1 MAKKKES
8 YKMDVNEI
16 LTGGNKKK
24 TAAAV
29 DTIAAGPAPD
39 TVYKK
44 PDPMAVLHIRIPE
57 SLRTR
62 AEVQAVK
69 NGVTLSRYI
78 REVIENAV
86 DAAEL
91 RG

>member
-1 MAKKKES
+1 ME
-8 YKMDVNEI
+8 
-16 LTGGNKKK
+16 GGNKKK
-24 TAAAV
+24 TEAAV

-62 AEVQAVK
+62 AEVQAIK